1 MSTGGGNN
9 SFDAAKVAMLARLDL
24 SPDALNRLQGEM
36 EAIVGYVDQLSELN
50 VDGIEPTAHAVELTN
65 VGREDVAGQ
74 PFDREAMLKN
84 APALLNDELI
94 RVPQVLPGEGMN

>member
-1 MSTGGGNN
+1 MTNTGKSIDVGYV
-9 SFDAAKVAMLARLDL
+9 AALARLEIA
-24 SPDALNRLQGEM
+24 SEARERLQHDM
-36 EAIVGYVDQLSELN
+36 EAIVDYIELLSELD